1 MSGNEL
7 IFFVIFI
14 LVGHVI
20 VGIYFAYRVLRKT
33 EDPTLPENKGE
44 DNPTSKRE

>member
-20 VGIYFAYRVLRKT
+20 VGIYFAYRVLSKT
-33 EDPTLPENKGE
+33 KGPSLPDDQEKHQPNKSE
-44 DNPTSKRE
+44 